1 MFFEIFNF
9 FLRIGKYTGRSVRGA
24 SGHREHRR
32 GRERS
37 NKCSSVCVIFEWF
50 FFLGFDARKEGN
62 VELSGTRRRWLE

>member
-32 GRERS
+32 GHERS
-37 NKCSSVCVIFEWF
+37 NKGSSVCVIFECF
-50 FFLGFDARKEGN
+50 FFLDLMRGKKEMLNFQVPEEDG
-62 VELSGTRRRWLE
+62 